1 METSKKWVKGGDS
14 VFTLW
19 DNKQQIGTMEIA
31 RGTSDR
37 KANALIQDKEFQIK
51 KTGFWKSHLEIV
63 GKNGQI
69 IAKVYSEKWY
79 ANSYILEFEDKK
91 YKLLVRNNPLAEWA
105 IQENGN
111 DILSYGLTTD
121 KGKPSIKISSKA
133 SVPKYLFDFIL
144 WYLFLPIATEQG
156 ADDATFLLLV
166 S

>member
-1 METSKKWVKGGDS
+1 METSRKWVKGENS

-19 DNKQQIGTMEIA
+19 DNNQQIGTMEIA

-37 KANALIQDKEFQIK
+37 KATVLIQDKEFQIK
-51 KTGFWKSHLEIV
+51 KTGFWKSHLEIA

-69 IAKVYSEKWY
+69 IASVYSEKWY

-91 YKLLVRNNPLAEWA
+91 YKLLVRNNPLAEWT
-105 IQENGN
+105 IQENDH

-121 KGKPSIKISSKA
+121 KGKPSVKISSMD
-133 SVPKYLFDFIL
+133 SVPNYLFDFIL

-156 ADDATFLLLV
+156 ADDATFLLLI